1 MNQNKLSFKSE
12 NLWVDSISIRSNVF
26 TDEFMEIEF
35 KGT

>member
-12 NLWVDSISIRSNVF
+12 NFWVDSISIRSNVF
-26 TDEFMEIEF
+26 TDEFNFEF

>member
-26 TDEFMEIEF
+26 TDVEE
-35 KGT
+35 GVSNLSL